1 MLPTPDLSHL
11 TYQDYRNVYE
21 PAEDTFLLLDSLEE
35 DQEYIKKLKPK
46 ICLEIGSGSGCVIT
60 FLGQIVGN
68 NSIYL
73 TTDINPEAAKITQRT
88 GKQNKVKI
96 DAINTDLTNGLL
108 PRLKNSVDIIC
119 FNPPYV
125 VTESS
130 DINSSL
136 IAASWAGG
144 VDGREVTDRVLPL
157 IPKLLSPGGSFYLL
171 LIQENKPQ
179 EIVDIM
185 ETKYNLKYKLIK
197 KRRAGIE
204 QQYVLKFTKQ
214 L

>member
-11 TYQDYRNVYE
+11 TSKDYRNVYE

-35 DQEYIKKLKPK
+35 DQEYIKQLKPK

-60 FLGQIVGN
+60 FLEQIVGK
-68 NSIYL
+68 NSVYL

-96 DAINTDLTNGLL
+96 DAINTDLVNGLL
-108 PRLKNSVDIIC
+108 PRLENSVDIIC

-125 VTESS
+125 VTETE

-144 VDGREVTDRVLPL
+144 INGREVTDRILPF

-171 LIQENKPQ
+171 LIQDNKPQ

-185 ETKYNLKYKLIK
+185 ESQYNLKYQLVK
-197 KRRAGIE
+197 KRRAGRE
-204 QQYVLKFTKQ
+204 QQYVLKFSKI
-214 L
+214 